1 MIPGASSYHNYTNFR
16 PQMPQPFVPNR
27 FGARAFHPEFHTQP
41 FHAAQ
46 FHPTPAAPHTFGRP
60 TTPPAP
66 NNRYIAD
73 ATIKTVNDNRTVG
86 LNTQLKPGM
95 VVEVTRP
102 GHQSELA
109 YANYSGHL
117 EPLTQSRLDHVP
129 NEIRKEVDRLGGP
142 SYFAH
147 DLHNKFATKNFM
159 GQFSAGNYHGPNKPL
174 I

>member
-1 MIPGASSYHNYTNFR
+1 MIPGASSYHGYTNFR
-16 PQMPQPFVPNR
+16 PQTPQPFVANR
-27 FGARAFHPEFHTQP
+27 FGARTFHPDFHPQQM
-41 FHAAQ
+41 HATQ
-46 FHPTPAAPHTFGRP
+46 FHPNVAAPHTFGRP
-60 TTPPAP
+60 ATPPAA

-73 ATIKTVNDNRTVG
+73 ASIKTLSDHRNVDMHV
-86 LNTQLKPGM
+86 QLRPGE

-102 GHQSELA
+102 GHQTELA

-129 NEIRKEVDRLGGP
+129 NEIREQVNRLGGP

-147 DLHNKFATKNFM
+147 DLHNKFATANFEH
-159 GQFSAGNYHGPNKPL
+159 QFNSSNFHGPNRPL